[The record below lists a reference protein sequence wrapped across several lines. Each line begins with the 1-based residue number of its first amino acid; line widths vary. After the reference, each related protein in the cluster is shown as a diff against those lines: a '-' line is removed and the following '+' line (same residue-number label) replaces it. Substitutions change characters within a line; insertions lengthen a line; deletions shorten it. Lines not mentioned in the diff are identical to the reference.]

1 MPQAFWGEPSI
12 NAWGTNCYIK
22 GTKCHFSKGDRGR
35 GESQGKDLET
45 LFFRAEMTE
54 KNSRR
59 KGMSSWGHST
69 ASETSEIVG
78 SWF

>member
-1 MPQAFWGEPSI
+1 MPQAFLGGPSI
-12 NAWGTNCYIK
+12 NAWATNCCIK
-22 GTKCHFSKGDRGR
+22 GVKCLLFKGDGGG

-45 LFFRAEMTE
+45 LFFRAEMLE

-59 KGMSSWGHST
+59 KGMSFWGHST
-69 ASETSEIVG
+69 ASETSETVG